1 MATKAGNWF
10 TANRAS
16 AELIGFCVLVTFVAL
31 FIAGRARKQLG
42 DLEIGR
48 MQVEH
53 VANSIDQWQTR
64 FRPVT
69 PAERNDWAR
78 LEAAGARFATG
89 SGGRFFLAQD
99 LTQLAEGAGLKDVRV
114 RFAPDSAPQAQ
125 AATASGSTL
134 TPSAA
139 DYQVRMTFSGS
150 FAAAA
155 RFVSSLPGIASPLQ
169 LTAGRQNGSGVF
181 TLVLSVHEVKAANGT
196 G

>member
-31 FIAGRARKQLG
+31 FIAARARKQLG
-42 DLEIGR
+42 DLEINR
-48 MQVEH
+48 MQIEH

-69 PAERNDWAR
+69 PEERNDWAR
-78 LEAAGARFATG
+78 LESAGARFATG

-99 LTQLAEGAGLKDVRV
+99 LTQLAEGAGLTDVRV
-114 RFAPDSAPQAQ
+114 RFAPDSTSPSP
-125 AATASGSTL
+125 AAAASGSAL
-134 TPSAA
+134 TPSPA

-150 FAAAA
+150 FVAAA
-155 RFVSSLPGIASPLQ
+155 RFVSSLPSIASPLQ

-181 TLVLSVHEVKAANGT
+181 SLVLSIHETKAANGT